1 MIVDGYNVS
10 MEAWPLLDS
19 ACAAQPRSSRCSASL
34 QARTGASF
42 HVVFDGDDD
51 GRRPSVGAPLPV
63 RVHFSHAEVEA
74 DDVVLDMVARLP
86 TDRPVVVVSS
96 DRRVQDGAR
105 RLGANIVKS
114 CELLSLQRPGGPHVT
129 AARPSRP

>member
-1 MIVDGYNVS
+1 M
-10 MEAWPLLDS
+10 
-19 ACAAQPRSSRCSASL
+19 
-34 QARTGASF
+34 
-42 HVVFDGDDD
+42 
-51 GRRPSVGAPLPV
+51 PV

-74 DDVVLDMVARLP
+74 DDVVLDIVARLP

-114 CELLSLQRPGGPHVT
+114 CELLALQRPGGRT
-129 AARPSRP
+129 